1 MEIKVTLSLPRDE
14 ISIPVVRR
22 ICTHAMRVLGVR
34 DGCVH
39 DLEIALT
46 EACANV
52 LRHARDGDE
61 YEVSAGIDDQLA
73 VVEVVDTGGGFDV
86 DGLDHPDAGPA
97 HPDLA
102 AESGRGIQLMRAL
115 VDQVSFCSVT
125 DSGTRGHLE
134 QQLEWED
141 DAPAER
147 LTAYDGRAGPWTDD
161 RRLSAAPR
169 PARGTGSAR
178 RPGPAGDAGA
188 GRPG

>member
-39 DLEIALT
+39 DLEIVLT

-52 LRHARDGDE
+52 LQHARAGDE
-61 YEVSAGIDDQLA
+61 YYEVSAGIDDQLA

-86 DGLDHPDAGPA
+86 GGLDRPGADPA
-97 HPDLA
+97 NPDLA

-115 VDQVSFCSVT
+115 VDQVSFCSAT
-125 DSGTRGHLE
+125 DSGTRVHLE
-134 QQLEWED
+134 KQL
-141 DAPAER
+141 
-147 LTAYDGRAGPWTDD
+147 
-161 RRLSAAPR
+161 
-169 PARGTGSAR
+169 
-178 RPGPAGDAGA
+178 
-188 GRPG
+188 